1 MSGKYLVAFGEGQ
14 AAVVVEVEDKRSG
27 PQPASRAGEASVK
40 VKKTFEEAVAGIRP
54 IATALFSAVHGLAP
68 EEVEI
73 EFGIKVSVEAG
84 VVLASAASEA
94 HCVVKLKWKRPDE
107 QMTSHAPA

>member
-1 MSGKYLVAFGEGQ
+1 MSGRYLAAFGEGE
-14 AAVVVEVEDKRSG
+14 AKIIVEVEDQRSG
-27 PQPASRAGEASVK
+27 MQPASRAGDAMVK
-40 VKKTFEEAVAGIRP
+40 AKQSFEDTVSGIRP
-54 IATALFSAVHGLAP
+54 IASALFDAIQGLAP
-68 EEVEI
+68 EEAEI

-94 HCVVKLKWKRPDE
+94 HCVVKLKWKRPEE